1 MLGSL
6 RAFTKNELV
15 KSGKFERPK
24 TLFINKIM
32 AKTAITI
39 IIIMFLNGSL
49 TRTIAKVPTIAK
61 ITIRSEPNAIQLV
74 SQ

>member
-1 MLGSL
+1 
-6 RAFTKNELV
+6 
-15 KSGKFERPK
+15 
-24 TLFINKIM
+24 M